1 MEIQSVINLRHEMR
15 EEGVIMAYNGEISDE
30 LMISLGVI
38 LRNHFEAMGDG
49 QKKAR
54 SVFSLFVEQVQNLIW
69 HTRGEERAAG
79 MIVIAEDGDEVTLVC
94 GNRVDRDK
102 AEVLKQTLQSI
113 QGVDKETIRQLYR
126 EGLSKSGSHEGP
138 GAGLGLLQLARQSK
152 QPLTFA
158 FVETSDG
165 DVEYFLAA
173 RI

>member
-1 MEIQSVINLRHEMR
+1 
-15 EEGVIMAYNGEISDE
+15 MAYNGEISDE

-126 EGLSKSGSHEGP
+126 EGLSKSGNHEGP

-152 QPLTFA
+152 HPLTFA